1 MNQNLWNHS
10 YSIVDL
16 ELHSDYRGDLYEVMR
31 FITQDIP
38 SKGKIYVY
46 TVNPGERRGDHYHID
61 KKEWFICVSGSI
73 KSLIRTQDG
82 LKYTHNLSCSNP
94 QLVFVG
100 SMTAHAVINESS
112 DVAVLMAYASKEF
125 DPSFPD
131 TYPQIAD

>member
-38 SKGKIYVY
+38 SQGQIYVY

-61 KKEWFICVSGSI
+61 KKEWFICVIGS
-73 KSLIRTQDG
+73 K
-82 LKYTHNLSCSNP
+82 
-94 QLVFVG
+94 
-100 SMTAHAVINESS
+100 VINQNARWS
-112 DVAVLMAYASKEF
+112 
-125 DPSFPD
+125 
-131 TYPQIAD
+131 QIHP